1 MIAMCRIC
9 EKTRESSTHLCNQN
23 SLGTNVLLLHFVHTE
38 LDSQNFFLIWF
49 PLMLEANSDSLLKDS
64 GSMTTSLL
72 IIEQRLFALL
82 LCQVPIP
89 GSFQQPILNKKANK
103 QFSSVPCNQHVSII
117 HVPKH
122 SAMGQDAAMI
132 DTDNTHSQ
140 GAFN

>member
-122 SAMGQDAAMI
+122 SAMDQDAAMI
-132 DTDNTHSQ
+132 DTDNIHSQ

>member
-1 MIAMCRIC
+1 MLS
-9 EKTRESSTHLCNQN
+9 KLCLCIKQVFSDSAG
-23 SLGTNVLLLHFVHTE
+23 SLDTNVLLLHFVHTE
-38 LDSQNFFLIWF
+38 LDSQNFCLIWL
-49 PLMLEANSDSLLKDS
+49 PLMLEANSDSLLKDL

-103 QFSSVPCNQHVSII
+103 QFSSVPCNQHVLIT
-117 HVPKH
+117 HVPTH
-122 SAMGQDAAMI
+122 SAMGQETVMI
-132 DTDNTHSQ
+132 DTDNAHSQ